1 MQQHPE
7 NINLI
12 TMCACVLHNLIL
24 SRYPLV
30 MTDVDHEDPVTHAPI
45 AGSWREGRDMG
56 GLMHLY
62 GHHAQKE
69 AKEQRDY
76 LSHYYLS
83 PAGAVPWQE
92 RMVTP

>member
-1 MQQHPE
+1 MQHHPE
-7 NINLI
+7 KINLI

-24 SRYPLV
+24 TRYPLTT
-30 MTDVDHEDPVTHAPI
+30 TDVDHEDPATQALIPG
-45 AGSWREGRDMG
+45 AWREDRDME
-56 GLMHLY
+56 GLMHLS
-62 GHHAQKE
+62 GHNSQKE

-92 RMVTP
+92 RMFTP